1 MEYYTV
7 LQKSKWILHAHV
19 QNDFQGKISKMQ
31 GLQTVL
37 WFCGEDT
44 SVCTC
49 ISVPML
55 QLGTDTEER
64 CSLYTFS
71 LKKFISHMKMLSIE
85 TNFQVWNIC
94 RENKRFNLS
103 QNMHLLNCVSLS
115 EIHNVDQQM
124 LLWLQ
129 QHLFPAHFPA
139 NFICTIQANFCLQ

>member
-1 MEYYTV
+1 
-7 LQKSKWILHAHV
+7 
-19 QNDFQGKISKMQ
+19 
-31 GLQTVL
+31 
-37 WFCGEDT
+37 
-44 SVCTC
+44 
-49 ISVPML
+49 
-55 QLGTDTEER
+55 
-64 CSLYTFS
+64 
-71 LKKFISHMKMLSIE
+71 MKMLSIE